1 MRIKK
6 ALLYI
11 LALMLTVAAASPALA
26 IDWSAQ
32 GAINIMAAYYKN
44 VDLRIPTYL
53 GGPPGMH
60 DFGFGVGAAEPAW
73 NRDNFWLQERM
84 ELFITARSSP
94 DLYGVI
100 GFEIDSIR
108 FGEQDAMY
116 IPATASAGLGKY
128 IAGRWNA
135 AALA

>member
-1 MRIKK
+1 MRMKK
-6 ALLYI
+6 ASLLL
-11 LALMLTVAAASPALA
+11 LALLLGLVVATPALA

-44 VDLRIPTYL
+44 VDLRIPTYV

-60 DFGFGVGAAEPAW
+60 DFGFGVGAADPAW

-84 ELFITARSSP
+84 EVFITARSSP

-100 GFEIDSIR
+100 GFEIDSYR
-108 FGEQDAMY
+108 
-116 IPATASAGLGKY
+116 
-128 IAGRWNA
+128 
-135 AALA
+135 